1 MASSDMIAI
10 SVLIVCVV
18 LAIFG
23 TLKWLFRLFGGLVLG
38 ALVLGIVAL
47 LSANPKFN
55 EFSKGLFRNGV
66 VIPCVRQQI
75 TSLVD
80 RAGTVEN

>member
-1 MASSDMIAI
+1 MASSDVIAV
-10 SVLIVCVV
+10 SVIIVCVI
-18 LAIFG
+18 LATLG

-38 ALVLGIVAL
+38 VLILGVVAL

-55 EFSKGLFRNGV
+55 EVSKGLFRDGV

-80 RAGTVEN
+80 RAGTVRN